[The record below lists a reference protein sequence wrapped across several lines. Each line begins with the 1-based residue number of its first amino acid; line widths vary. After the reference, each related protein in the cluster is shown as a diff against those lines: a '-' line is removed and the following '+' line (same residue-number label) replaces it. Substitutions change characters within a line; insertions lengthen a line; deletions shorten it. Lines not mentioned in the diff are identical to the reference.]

1 MRITDGTETMEVSV
15 REYGDLSDREITDQT
30 LPSLVEWAETPGIV
44 ENVRRTA
51 QRLVELFANDGKNA
65 DKVIGRIPDGTKL
78 GLGIR
83 LYAPD
88 IRDDGRGLP
97 DDIRLTRYMRVGR
110 PSPGVVVET
119 KDNMRALAAL
129 KKKGYEVGA
138 LKPVKSFDSIPLKQ
152 PGRTYR
158 LRGNYIRIN
167 RIPGLMRLTGMKQLD
182 GWEIGPAKLL
192 RKASGYYVAFSCFKD
207 KTAYEKEQPYTPAP
221 VNPIGGVDAGL
232 KDEIVE
238 SDGTKTTRR
247 YPDSR
252 KARYWARRMSKRD
265 KSSRGWWKANRTYR
279 MEHERLAA
287 RRKHAAI
294 EESQRLTRKY
304 ATLVIQN
311 EQIRTWNKNKG
322 YARGGRKIHAG
333 ILGRLYANLK
343 QQQNVI
349 ILDKWQP
356 TTSWCRNCGRRT
368 PCPVNLRTYTCAY
381 CGVREDRDQ
390 HAALNMTVLRLAP
403 LSYTD
408 LRKARDIP
416 IGPYQGNGITFR

>member
-1 MRITDGTETMEVSV
+1 MSLSV
-15 REYGDLSDREITDQT
+15 EALALRNKKIKESGKATRKRRKTQVCRAFTCKVDYRKLKSEQRKTLS
-30 LPSLVEWAETPGIV
+30 
-44 ENVRRTA
+44 
-51 QRLVELFANDGKNA
+51 ELFRDAKHLYNDCVTSDSVFTYVPSREVTVRMKDGSTEPRTL
-65 DKVIGRIPDGTKL
+65 DRIG
-78 GLGIR
+78 
-83 LYAPD
+83 AQ
-88 IRDDGRGLP
+88 
-97 DDIRLTRYMRVGR
+97 MMQ
-110 PSPGVVVET
+110 GVVQQT

-252 KARYWARRMSKRD
+252 KARYWARRMGKRD
-265 KSSRGWWKANRTYR
+265 KSSRGWWKANRAYR

-294 EESQRLTRKY
+294 EEPQRLTRKY

-311 EQIRTWNKNKG
+311 EQSAHGTRTRDTRGAVGRSMRASSDASTPTSSNSGTSSSWTNG
-322 YARGGRKIHAG
+322 SPPPPGAVTAAGAHPAPPTYAPTPAPTAVSGRT
-333 ILGRLYANLK
+333 
-343 QQQNVI
+343 V
-349 ILDKWQP
+349 
-356 TTSWCRNCGRRT
+356 TSM
-368 PCPVNLRTYTCAY
+368 P
-381 CGVREDRDQ
+381 
-390 HAALNMTVLRLAP
+390 H
-403 LSYTD
+403 
-408 LRKARDIP
+408 
-416 IGPYQGNGITFR
+416 

>member
-1 MRITDGTETMEVSV
+1 MSLSV
-15 REYGDLSDREITDQT
+15 EALALRNKKIKESGKATRKRRKTQVCRAFTCKVDYRKLKSEQRKALS
-30 LPSLVEWAETPGIV
+30 
-44 ENVRRTA
+44 
-51 QRLVELFANDGKNA
+51 ELFRDAKHLYNDCVTSDSVFTYVPSREVTVRMKDGSTEPRTL
-65 DKVIGRIPDGTKL
+65 DRIG
-78 GLGIR
+78 
-83 LYAPD
+83 AQ
-88 IRDDGRGLP
+88 
-97 DDIRLTRYMRVGR
+97 MMQ
-110 PSPGVVVET
+110 GVVQQA
-119 KDNMRALAAL
+119 KDNVRALAAL

-167 RIPGLMRLTGMKQLD
+167 RISGLMRLTGMKQLD

-207 KTAYEKEQPYTPAP
+207 KTAYEKEQPYTPAL

-265 KSSRGWWKANRTYR
+265 KSSRGWWKANRAYR

-403 LSYTD
+403 LSHTD

-416 IGPYQGNGITFR
+416 IGPYQGSGITFR